1 MSVVAVVKKGK
12 DVILASDTVMTFGSN
27 KSCPGNVKISKVRR
41 IGVALLASTG
51 WGLYDNILT
60 DYLDRKKTV
69 RLNSEK
75 EVFRFFLGLWD
86 ALHKKYPF
94 VKDQCEENDS
104 PFGDLDASFLVVTKK
119 RIFYVASD
127 TSVTEFHKFHA
138 IGSGCD
144 FAIGAMGVLY
154 EQKLKAKDIAY
165 KAVETAIEHNIY
177 CGGDL
182 EIMKT

>member
-1 MSVVAVVKKGK
+1 M
-12 DVILASDTVMTFGSN
+12 VIIRL
-27 KSCPGNVKISKVRR
+27 KSAGRKTCRR
-41 IGVALLASTG
+41 NDE
-51 WGLYDNILT
+51 W
-60 DYLDRKKTV
+60 
-69 RLNSEK
+69 
-75 EVFRFFLGLWD
+75 
-86 ALHKKYPF
+86 
-94 VKDQCEENDS
+94 EENDY

-177 CGGDL
+177 CGGDI
-182 EIMKT
+182 EIMKP